1 MRENP
6 HLEDEKAR
14 LDAYEQALKSLRD
27 TVSDPGLEQ
36 DAARMMEWLDARIDT
51 DLSKHVKIKRWLTTI
66 SVAAAVVL
74 VAGLWMGR
82 PRYKAPDVSAY
93 ENNSG
98 TVKQF
103 SLPDGTSVVLS
114 EGASLTYRLA
124 SGRRLATLEGSGY
137 FDVARD
143 TLSPF
148 IVSTAGLDIKV
159 LGTAFSVHSPEGSSL
174 TDVILERGSVRLLSK
189 GGTPLLRL
197 VPNQKAVYNAVSGDI
212 AVEQVYARPL
222 IQQQFSLVSL
232 DNASV
237 EEIIAAIE
245 SVYGIKVSAS
255 GYDPSR
261 HYHINFLRTES
272 VGDVLNVLELMTGGH
287 YSSTNASI

>member
-1 MRENP
+1 MRENQ

-14 LDAYEQALKSLRD
+14 LDAYEEALTSLRD
-27 TVSDPGLEQ
+27 TVSDPETEQ
-36 DAARMMEWLDARIDT
+36 RAVRMMEWLDARVDAERARRA
-51 DLSKHVKIKRWLTTI
+51 KIRRRFAGI
-66 SVAAAVVL
+66 AAAATLLL

-82 PRYKAPDVSAY
+82 DRNPVPDISAY

-103 SLPDGTSVVLS
+103 SLPDGTRVVLS
-114 EGASLTYRLA
+114 EGASLTYRSA
-124 SGRRLATLEGSGY
+124 GGKRLAALEGSGY
-137 FDVARD
+137 FDVAHD
-143 TLSPF
+143 SLAPF
-148 IVSTAGLDIKV
+148 IVSTSGLDIKV
-159 LGTAFSVHSPEGSSL
+159 LGTAFSVHAPERSDV

-189 GGTPLLRL
+189 EGTPLLRL
-197 VPNQKAVYNAVSGDI
+197 VPNQKAVYNAASGDI
-212 AVEQVYARPL
+212 AVEQVFARPL

-237 EEIIAAIE
+237 EEIVAAIE

-255 GYDPSR
+255 GYDPSKR
-261 HYHINFLRTES
+261 YRINFLRTES